1 MKKITMNQ
9 YLELQKLDE
18 IIQLVY
24 TSRALPAPS
33 TLHYEYVELVDE
45 SGRSTFPY
53 VLSGVSFI

>member
-1 MKKITMNQ
+1 MKKITMKQ

-18 IIQLVY
+18 VIQSVF
-24 TSRALPAPS
+24 TSRGLPAPS
-33 TLHYEYVELVDE
+33 SLKYDHVELVDE